1 PALGFAELRSV
12 SASDQRGYCG
22 IDPLPLDTPD
32 EFGAGGD
39 IAPLI
44 GGTQLEA
51 APVSTEQLQVV
62 HGLQQHIT
70 EFGVRSE
77 ERRVGKE
84 CRARTGPDERN
95 KRRGVTAARP

>member
-1 PALGFAELRSV
+1 GDLIETEKRQKAQIFADFGVFGVHPELIKRIRARHIGVQPHRPALGFAELRSV

-39 IAPLI
+39 IAPLS

-51 APVSTEQLQVV
+51 APVSTE
-62 HGLQQHIT
+62 
-70 EFGVRSE
+70 
-77 ERRVGKE
+77 
-84 CRARTGPDERN
+84 
-95 KRRGVTAARP
+95 